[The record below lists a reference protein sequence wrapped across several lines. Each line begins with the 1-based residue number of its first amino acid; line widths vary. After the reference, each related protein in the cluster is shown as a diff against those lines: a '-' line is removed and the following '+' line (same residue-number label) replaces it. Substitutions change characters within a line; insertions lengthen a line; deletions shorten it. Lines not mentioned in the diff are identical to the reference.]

1 MIYTVQP
8 LCTLIHKVVPATPLV
23 VYLYFYFPGYA
34 TMNSLGTLRASLS
47 SNLSEVVW

>member
-23 VYLYFYFPGYA
+23 VYLYLYFPGYA
-34 TMNSLGTLRASLS
+34 TMNSLGTLVL
-47 SNLSEVVW
+47 LFLLTIHVVD